1 MICDIMKKIFLLVV
15 ISGILGFFWLFGS
28 ISTGGETTIEGV
40 EEATVYLDPDC
51 GCCLNHARYLE
62 SSTDIDV
69 EIVTNRNHGI
79 DVPRE
84 LQSCHTTV
92 IGDYAVEGHMP
103 IEAFEKLFEEDIDW
117 DGIALPGMPSG
128 SPGMGGSKTEEFE
141 IFKFDSSEG
150 EFETFMVL

>member
-1 MICDIMKKIFLLVV
+1 MKKIFVLTVF
-15 ISGILGFFWLFGS
+15 SGILGFFLLFGS

-40 EEATVYLDPDC
+40 EEAVVYLDPDC

-69 EIVTNRNHGI
+69 EIVTNGYHDI
-79 DVPRE
+79 DIPRA

-92 IGDYAVEGHMP
+92 IGDYAVEGHIP
-103 IEAFEKLFEEDIDW
+103 VEAFEKLFEDNIDW

-128 SPGMGGSKTEEFE
+128 SPGMGGSKTEDFE
-141 IFKFDSSEG
+141 IFKFDSSE
-150 EFETFMVL
+150 ETFETFMVL